1 VQVPP
6 EEVPMREDLNASD
19 GQDAYDDDDDY
30 GDDDEYQG
38 QPDLPWPPAGP
49 PGPPGPPGPRYDRR
63 ARHAI
68 LLAVIA
74 ALAAAVGFVV
84 VTAIHD
90 VSASPAA
97 ANGATPGASASATPG
112 NPQAGNPQASP
123 LPTSGSGQ
131 ELQMEIAGKVAAVSA
146 TSITLDGAG
155 QQITATVTGATK
167 VTGRVTSIGGVKP
180 GDVVSA
186 QLTGTGGSLTAT
198 AIQDPASLP

>member
-6 EEVPMREDLNASD
+6 EEVPMREDFHASD
-19 GQDAYDDDDDY
+19 GEDAYDDDDDY
-30 GDDDEYQG
+30 EDDDDEYQG
-38 QPDLPWPPAGP
+38 QPELPWP

-90 VSASPAA
+90 VSGSPAA
-97 ANGATPGASASATPG
+97 ASGATPGASAPPG
-112 NPQAGNPQASP
+112 SPQAGNPQASP
-123 LPTSGSGQ
+123 LPTAGSGQ
-131 ELQMEIAGKVAAVSA
+131 ELQLEIGGKVVAVSA

-155 QQITATVTGATK
+155 QQITAAVTSATK

-186 QLTGTGGSLTAT
+186 QLTGTGTGGNLTAT

>member
-1 VQVPP
+1 
-6 EEVPMREDLNASD
+6 MREDFHASD
-19 GQDAYDDDDDY
+19 GEDAYDDDDDY

-38 QPDLPWPPAGP
+38 QPDLPWPPGGPPYAGP

-97 ANGATPGASASATPG
+97 ASGATPGASATPG

-123 LPTSGSGQ
+123 LPTAGSGQ

-155 QQITATVTGATK
+155 QQITATVTSATK

-186 QLTGTGGSLTAT
+186 QLTGTGGNLTAT

>member
-1 VQVPP
+1 
-6 EEVPMREDLNASD
+6 
-19 GQDAYDDDDDY
+19 
-30 GDDDEYQG
+30 
-38 QPDLPWPPAGP
+38 
-49 PGPPGPPGPRYDRR
+49 
-63 ARHAI
+63 
-68 LLAVIA
+68 VIA
-74 ALAAAVGFVV
+74 ALAAVVGFVV

-97 ANGATPGASASATPG
+97 ANGATPGASATPGSGGG
-112 NPQAGNPQASP
+112 NPQAGP

-131 ELQMEIAGKVAAVSA
+131 ELQMEIGGKVVAVSA

-186 QLTGTGGSLTAT
+186 QLTGTGGRLTAT